1 MFTLFK
7 MMRLMRIHKIAMK
20 IKIFN
25 KSKFMTNNY
34 KKWMFNATIFNLMKF
49 NFLKNIINYICK
61 M

>member
-1 MFTLFK
+1 MFKLFK
-7 MMRLMRIHKIAMK
+7 MMRLMRIHKIVMK

-34 KKWMFNATIFNLMKF
+34 KKFNM
-49 NFLKNIINYICK
+49 